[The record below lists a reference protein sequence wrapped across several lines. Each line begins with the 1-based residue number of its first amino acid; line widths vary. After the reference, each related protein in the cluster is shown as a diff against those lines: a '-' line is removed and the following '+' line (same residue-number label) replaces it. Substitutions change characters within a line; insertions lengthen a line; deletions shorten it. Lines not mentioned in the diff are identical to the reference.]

1 MADFVPKGFYALERA
16 VLLIARELN
25 EGLWDHAKMTLA
37 EINAYE
43 RLGETAHYKDL
54 RRTLEGIELS
64 LRDRKTGQLPDDS
77 IGERFKAYQE
87 SQKLLRTA
95 LNAGE
100 LQSVLQFVRTG
111 ERFDQPAEAWAQGN
125 AMSWFDDGLTYVE
138 TGGTHLVLIPPFVP
152 GAPLDVNFQ
161 EVENGVWASILIEE
175 DSFSDWYYSASG
187 PMADVE
193 ARERDKGGRP
203 PEHNWEAVKAYAMA
217 MISAHG
223 LPGRGNKK
231 FPTKAQLVED
241 ILNRWATQGLTLAE
255 SSVRR
260 YLGRWLKEL

>member
-25 EGLWDHAKMTLA
+25 ESLWDHAKMTLS

-64 LRDRKTGQLPDDS
+64 LRDRKTGELPDDS
-77 IGERFKAYQE
+77 IEERFKAYQE

-111 ERFDQPAEAWAQGN
+111 ERFDQPAEAWAQEN

-161 EVENGVWASILIEE
+161 EIENGVWASIE

-193 ARERDKGGRP
+193 VRERDKGGRP
-203 PEHNWEAVKAYAMA
+203 LEYDWDAVKEYALGLVKQHGRPGRTNKRLPSKSQLAEAVMNEWARK
-217 MISAHG
+217 G
-223 LPGRGNKK
+223 
-231 FPTKAQLVED
+231 VE
-241 ILNRWATQGLTLAE
+241 LAE
-255 SSVRR
+255 PTVRR
-260 YLGRWLKEL
+260 YITTWLKDL